1 MVMLKTMVVLPRIVR
16 RGQRMLHVFV
26 HNETSIPAGVAA
38 ISRGLGEAI
47 PPANGC
53 DPSGVKTL
61 MSDRR
66 PRVVLAAVV
75 VAAMAGLVRAE
86 PAAAGEVHRIGD
98 ITAKT
103 IGPMAPPSE
112 DSVRTRMLAW
122 LAERGTIDKTRLEE
136 IGKLWAQSDQ
146 PPSSEALFDLVIQSF
161 ALADETTRTFVD
173 ACRLFNAP
181 LLPPEAKLLE
191 QADAGPYYFANMSL
205 FYGRYLAHRQ
215 MFEEALEVLDKAPLA
230 EVVDPASL
238 LFFKAVCQH
247 HLLLKTEGL
256 ATIEQLLKNIEGVP
270 VRYSTVAALMQY
282 DLESLRDQS
291 LDEVARKMTD
301 VERRL
306 ELGRTGQKVQKKE
319 DEIIVTLDELIK
331 KIEEQS
337 GGGGGGAGGQSNRPN
352 SPANDSVIKGSTA
365 PGKVDPKKFKNS
377 AEWGDLPPKAR
388 AKAKDQIAREFPAHY
403 RDAIDEY
410 TRKAANRPAANGK

>member
-1 MVMLKTMVVLPRIVR
+1 MLKTVLVAD
-16 RGQRMLHVFV
+16 LLLVAL
-26 HNETSIPAGVAA
+26 AG
-38 ISRGLGEAI
+38 S
-47 PPANGC
+47 
-53 DPSGVKTL
+53 
-61 MSDRR
+61 
-66 PRVVLAAVV
+66 
-75 VAAMAGLVRAE
+75 VRAD
-86 PAAAGEVHRIGD
+86 PTAAGEPRRSGD
-98 ITAKT
+98 FTART
-103 IGPMAPPSE
+103 IGPTARPSA
-112 DSVRTRMLAW
+112 DSVRTRTLEWVAQ
-122 LAERGTIDKTRLEE
+122 RGVTDRVQLEE

-146 PPSSEALFDLVIQSF
+146 SLLSEVLFDLTIQSF
-161 ALADETTRTFVD
+161 ALADQTTQTFVD
-173 ACRLFNAP
+173 ACRLQHAP
-181 LLPPEAKLLE
+181 LMPPEAKLLE
-191 QADAGPYYFANMSL
+191 QADAGRYYFANMSL

-215 MFEEALEVLDKAPLA
+215 MFEEGLDVLEKAPLA
-230 EVVDPASL
+230 DVVDPASL

-256 ATIEQLLKNIEGVP
+256 ATIEQLLKNTEGVP

-331 KIEEQS
+331 WQEEQN
-337 GGGGGGAGGQSNRPN
+337 GGGGGAGGQSNRSN

-365 PGKVDPKKFKNS
+365 PGKVDPKKFKNA

-410 TRKAANRPAANGK
+410 TRKAANRPAVNGK

>member
-1 MVMLKTMVVLPRIVR
+1 MLKSALVAQALVIVA
-16 RGQRMLHVFV
+16 L
-26 HNETSIPAGVAA
+26 A
-38 ISRGLGEAI
+38 
-47 PPANGC
+47 
-53 DPSGVKTL
+53 
-61 MSDRR
+61 R
-66 PRVVLAAVV
+66 PLW
-75 VAAMAGLVRAE
+75 AE
-86 PAAAGEVHRIGD
+86 PTAPGQLRRAGEV
-98 ITAKT
+98 AVKT
-103 IGPMAPPSE
+103 IGPTAPPSA
-112 DSVRTRMLAW
+112 DLVRTRTLEWVAQRVG
-122 LAERGTIDKTRLEE
+122 ADKSQLEE
-136 IGKLWAQSDQ
+136 IGKLWTQPDE
-146 PPSSEALFDLVIQSF
+146 PPSSESLFDLTVQTF
-161 ALADETTRTFVD
+161 ALVDKTTRIFVD
-173 ACRLFNAP
+173 ACGLQHAP
-181 LLPPEAKLLE
+181 LLPPEARLLE
-191 QADAGPYYFANMSL
+191 QADAGPYYLANMSL

-215 MFEEALEVLDKAPLA
+215 MFEEALEVLEKANLSD
-230 EVVDPASL
+230 VVDPASL

-247 HLLLKTEGL
+247 HLLQKTEGL

-306 ELGRTGQKVQKKE
+306 ELGRTGEKVQKKE

-337 GGGGGGAGGQSNRPN
+337 GGGGGAGGQSNRSN

-365 PGKVDPKKFKNS
+365 PGKVDPKKFKNA

-410 TRKAANRPAANGK
+410 TRKAANRPVAKGK

>member
-1 MVMLKTMVVLPRIVR
+1 MLKTFLVVQVL
-16 RGQRMLHVFV
+16 VFV
-26 HNETSIPAGVAA
+26 WLAGP
-38 ISRGLGEAI
+38 L
-47 PPANGC
+47 
-53 DPSGVKTL
+53 
-61 MSDRR
+61 
-66 PRVVLAAVV
+66 
-75 VAAMAGLVRAE
+75 RAE
-86 PAAAGEVHRIGD
+86 PTAAGPLRRGGD
-98 ITAKT
+98 ITVKT
-103 IGPMAPPSE
+103 IGPTAPPSA
-112 DSVRTRMLAW
+112 DLVRTRTLEWVAQ
-122 LAERGTIDKTRLEE
+122 RGVADKMRLEE
-136 IGKLWAQSDQ
+136 IGKLWAQADQ
-146 PPSSEALFDLVIQSF
+146 TPSSEALFDLTIQTF
-161 ALADETTRTFVD
+161 ALADETTRIFVD
-173 ACRLFNAP
+173 ACGLQHAP
-181 LLPPEAKLLE
+181 LLPPEARLLE
-191 QADAGPYYFANMSL
+191 QADAGPYYLANMSL

-215 MFEEALEVLDKAPLA
+215 MFEEALEVLENATLSD
-230 EVVDPASL
+230 VVDPASL

-247 HLLLKTEGL
+247 HLLQKTEGL
-256 ATIEQLLKNIEGVP
+256 ATIEQLLKNTEGVP

-337 GGGGGGAGGQSNRPN
+337 GGGGGAGGQSNRSN

-365 PGKVDPKKFKNS
+365 PGKVDPKKFKNA

-410 TRKAANRPAANGK
+410 TRKAANRPVAKGK